1 MKLYL
6 SSFRVG
12 DRSAELAE
20 MCSGRRIGLIPNA
33 MDDVAPEPRAV
44 SNDKAIKELV
54 DLEIDVEVLDLRDYF
69 GDRPRLE
76 AILANL
82 GGVWVRG
89 GNTFVLRQAMKL
101 SGFDGLLAERVGT
114 DFFYGGYSAGI
125 CVLAPSL
132 VGLGLVDD
140 PQATPYADSEVTWE
154 GLGLLDYL
162 ILPHYKSDHWESAT
176 IDKEVEF
183 CTRKGIPFRT
193 LRDGEVLV
201 LELPADSALNRP

>member
-33 MDDVAPEPRAV
+33 MDDVAAEPRAV

-101 SGFDGLLAERVGT
+101 SGFDGLLVERVGT

-132 VGLGLVDD
+132 VGLGQVDD
-140 PQATPYADSEVTWE
+140 PTTPSLLWHTSSPEKPSCLIHIIPKPAWNVYFGYVRVAAEICY
-154 GLGLLDYL
+154 GGYLG
-162 ILPHYKSDHWESAT
+162 S
-176 IDKEVEF
+176 
-183 CTRKGIPFRT
+183 
-193 LRDGEVLV
+193 
-201 LELPADSALNRP
+201 